1 VTTVKEL
8 TKDMPR
14 CMYEYMK
21 YVRNLE
27 FHKTPDYKYLIELFD
42 EHMKEND
49 IEMDGNH
56 DWIVQK

>member
-1 VTTVKEL
+1 
-8 TKDMPR
+8 MPR